1 MKMWAVV
8 GAGVPLECFE
18 EGTPIP
24 VGTEV
29 LMEVTHCGV
38 CHSDLHYWKGEYNLG
53 KGKTMKV
60 ADRGVTLPRAPGHEV
75 VGRVAALGPDASGV
89 KVGDLRIIY
98 PWIGC
103 GNCARCVAGEDNLC
117 ASQTSIG
124 VVRHGGFSSHVVAP
138 HPRYLV
144 DPGTVDPGLAA
155 TYACSGI
162 TAYSAV
168 RKLGDVPPDSPVVLI
183 GAGGLGHTAITMLQ
197 ALGHRNIV
205 VVDIDAAKRQS
216 ALDAGASAVVDG
228 RSENLT
234 EAIMQAA
241 GQPLLYAIDFVNATE
256 TATAA
261 FDSLAHGGTLVLAG
275 AAGGTLELSL
285 APMIFKPRAV
295 VGTKTGTIQDLKDV
309 IALAE
314 AGKLKPIPIEHM
326 AFDQAFEALMRLK
339 DGAVTGRVV
348 LDHPCC

>member
-1 MKMWAVV
+1 MWAVV

-18 EGTPIP
+18 EDTPSPTGSEI
-24 VGTEV
+24 
-29 LMEVTHCGV
+29 LIQVTHCGV

-53 KGKTMKV
+53 KGKTMKL
-60 ADRGVTLPRAPGHEV
+60 AERGVIYPRAPGHEV

-89 KVGDLRIIY
+89 EVGDLRIIY

-103 GNCARCVAGEDNLC
+103 GQCDRCAAGEDNLC
-117 ASQTSIG
+117 TSQTSIG
-124 VVRHGGFSSHVVAP
+124 VVRHGGFSSHVVIP
-138 HPRYLV
+138 HSRYLIDPGSV
-144 DPGTVDPGLAA
+144 DPALAA

-162 TAYSAV
+162 TTYSAI
-168 RKLGDVPPDSPVVLI
+168 RKLGEMHPDSPVVLI
-183 GAGGLGHTAITMLQ
+183 GAGGLGHTAITVLQ
-197 ALGHRNIV
+197 ALGHNNII
-205 VVDIDAAKRQS
+205 VVDIDPSKRQA

-228 RSENLT
+228 KSENLVA
-234 EAIMQAA
+234 AIMDAA
-241 GQPLLYAIDFVNATE
+241 GAPLLHAIDFVNATE

-261 FDSLAHGGTLVLAG
+261 YDSLAHGGTLVLAG
-275 AAGGTLELSL
+275 AAGGTLELPL
-285 APMIFKPRAV
+285 ATMIFKPRAI

-314 AGKLKPIPIEHM
+314 AGKLKSIPIEHM
-326 AFDQAFEALMRLK
+326 AFDQAYQALMRLK